1 MLIINEH
8 AVFLNSF
15 LKMYYILIMKTFFLI
30 SILLAFSIFSI
41 SAQESPEAG
50 TIVYLEGDVDV
61 YRDGEIIDR
70 SIVDIGFPVEIYDII
85 ETKSD
90 SMAEISMTDHY
101 GGDSRIIVKPG
112 TVFAVEYTEKAG
124 SRQNLLQMMK
134 GSIGARIKRL
144 AGTEG
149 FMLKTGSAVM
159 GVRGT
164 SFDVL
169 ESPEGGILVTCDEG
183 KVSCRDI
190 DGNEVIARPGSAVEN
205 VAEKDIS
212 VLNVAVED
220 IELYQQFWMK
230 TRQEVFRNGAEVF
243 IKSYVNQYMEA
254 LPRFL
259 EAYRELTSERG
270 TLEKYGIESKGFS
283 LGDLINAK
291 TAATPSV
298 VKMRGTLP
306 LFEMVYFRLQEL
318 KGYHDQGLGYG
329 RLESGLTTE
338 DFFRDFSKQS
348 AGMNLFL
355 SDTRYLLK
363 LYFNIH
369 EASGGGPSIMDD
381 PFGGDPLFQGPPG
394 KSGLNF

>member
-30 SILLAFSIFSI
+30 SILLVFSIFSI

-90 SMAEISMTDHY
+90 SMAEISMTDRY

-159 GVRGT
+159 GVRRH
-164 SFDVL
+164 FV
-169 ESPEGGILVTCDEG
+169 
-183 KVSCRDI
+183 
-190 DGNEVIARPGSAVEN
+190 
-205 VAEKDIS
+205 
-212 VLNVAVED
+212 
-220 IELYQQFWMK
+220 
-230 TRQEVFRNGAEVF
+230 
-243 IKSYVNQYMEA
+243 
-254 LPRFL
+254 
-259 EAYRELTSERG
+259 
-270 TLEKYGIESKGFS
+270 
-283 LGDLINAK
+283 
-291 TAATPSV
+291 
-298 VKMRGTLP
+298 
-306 LFEMVYFRLQEL
+306 
-318 KGYHDQGLGYG
+318 
-329 RLESGLTTE
+329 
-338 DFFRDFSKQS
+338 
-348 AGMNLFL
+348 
-355 SDTRYLLK
+355 
-363 LYFNIH
+363 
-369 EASGGGPSIMDD
+369 
-381 PFGGDPLFQGPPG
+381 
-394 KSGLNF
+394 